1 MRSNQTLSSQEA
13 EYMTTGLH
21 LISIGLYDEK
31 DLSLRAL
38 EEARNCDVLYAEM
51 YTTKLETTIERLSDL
66 IGKPIEALSRSRLEE
81 ASGALLDESELF
93 GVGILIGGDCLA
105 ATTHISLLIEAR
117 RRGIPTH
124 IINGSS
130 ILTAIAQTGLSIYK
144 FGRTVTLPLPD
155 KGPANT
161 ILDTVKENMVHGLH
175 TLILLDLDAEKSR
188 YLTIREAASI
198 LMETD
203 KPHIFNGETLIVG
216 VARLGSDEPVIKAEK
231 ARKIVEMGFGVPPH
245 SIVIPGSLHFMEVEA
260 LKVIGGCP
268 EEAFERHHK
277 PLGRLEYLIEKYLV
291 SCSRALERLKLRP
304 LPFEVGEAA
313 VKDLIAE
320 AERYLKD
327 AEYYAQEWRAT
338 ALASVCYSEGIL
350 DALRLLGLVEFEW

>member
-1 MRSNQTLSSQEA
+1 
-13 EYMTTGLH
+13 MTPGLR

-51 YTTKLETTIERLSDL
+51 YTTKLETTVERLSDL

-81 ASGALLDESELF
+81 ASGAILDESELF

-105 ATTHISLLIEAR
+105 ATTHVSLLIEAR

-124 IINGSS
+124 IVNGSS
-130 ILTAIAQTGLSIYK
+130 ILTAIAQTGLSLYK

-161 ILDTVKENMVHGLH
+161 ILDTVEENIVHGLH
-175 TLILLDLDAEKSR
+175 TLILLDLEAEKGR
-188 YLTIREAASI
+188 YLTIREATSI
-198 LMETD
+198 LMESD
-203 KPHIFNGETLIVG
+203 KPHVFNRETLMVG
-216 VARLGSDEPVIKAEK
+216 VARIGSYDPLIKADK
-231 ARKIVEMGFGVPPH
+231 AGEFMEMGFGAPPH

-260 LKVIGGCP
+260 LKIIGGCP
-268 EEAFERHHK
+268 EEALEKNHK
-277 PLGRLEYLIEKYLV
+277 SLGRLEHLIEKYLV
-291 SCSRALERLKLRP
+291 SCSRALEKLRLRS
-304 LPFEVGEAA
+304 LPFEVGEVE
-313 VKDLIAE
+313 VKGLIAE

-327 AEYYAQEWRAT
+327 AVYYAQERRAT